1 MSTLWHVLGID
12 DPGGRW
18 YLWWS
23 GIGADLGYLA
33 LPVVLYRRHNCEIRG
48 CPRLGRHSSAAG
60 ARLCRRHH
68 PEGHLTVE
76 RAHAAHHEARQA

>member
-1 MSTLWHVLGID
+1 MHQLLHILGLD

-23 GIGADLGYLA
+23 GVGADLGFLGA
-33 LPVVLYRRHNCEIRG
+33 AGAIYRRHNCEIRG
-48 CPRLGRHSSAAG
+48 CPRLARHFTAAG

-68 PEGHLTVE
+68 PDGPLTVE
-76 RAHAAHHEARQA
+76 QAHAAHHEARQS